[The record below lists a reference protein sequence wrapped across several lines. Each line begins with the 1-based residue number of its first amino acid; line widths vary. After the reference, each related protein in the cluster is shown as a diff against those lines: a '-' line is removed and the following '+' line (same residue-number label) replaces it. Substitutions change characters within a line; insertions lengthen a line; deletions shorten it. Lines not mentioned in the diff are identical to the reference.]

1 MFTEDDKLDYKNKF
15 KEEFPCQYATDSQIR
30 KLTEVLGH
38 INNEP
43 DLKEKKPGDF
53 WLPTWAAINNSDLKS
68 YYIDFSKP
76 FSELLE
82 FYNISPEGEVYLYI
96 VQAHTVKFAD
106 YDPSKK
112 YPSPEFIFT
121 TDSQGL
127 KNSFDYIW
135 GPEYEMVLICDQT
148 GQWCIGVNN
157 DLIADCW
164 KSA

>member
-15 KEEFPCQYATDSQIR
+15 KEEFPCRYATDSQIQ

-38 INNEP
+38 ISNEP
-43 DLKEKKPGDF
+43 GSKAKEPGEL
-53 WLPTWAAINNSDLKS
+53 WGPTWAAINNSDLKS

-96 VQAHTVKFAD
+96 MQTSSVKVLD

-112 YPSPEFIFT
+112 YPGKEFIFT

-135 GPEYEMVLICDQT
+135 GPEYEFVLICDQT
-148 GQWCIGVNN
+148 GQWCIGVHM
-157 DLIADCW
+157 DLIATCW